1 MRPTSS
7 LGAPA
12 AQSSTARLLPPVNPP
27 MVAMSFL
34 AMPSLSPLDTTFRTV
49 APSAS
54 SGPRKRTLLI
64 VDDEEGPRQSLRIVF
79 KDDYNIL
86 LADNGNKAVE
96 LARQH
101 SVDAAVLDIRM
112 SGMSGVELLG
122 KLKEN
127 DPTIEIVMLTA
138 YETIET
144 ARQALRLGAC
154 DYLTKPFDISTMRTA
169 IATAMERHTLS
180 EEIRS
185 NNDKLRELQEELHNQ
200 KLQEEII
207 RTKGEIYASVIHD
220 INGPLTIISGFI
232 EIINQHISTATSL
245 EGGSLE
251 LVKDRLTR
259 ITRQVNNCIE
269 ISQRYLS
276 FLRKRSIEKAPV
288 GTNQIMSDLGELLR
302 VHPSAQKNELL
313 IRPLEEDVVAEIN
326 GTDLIQILLNLTINA
341 LQCSSDPHRV
351 EIYAQRLNQPLDLSR
366 FPDGPQST
374 FINREGMHNV
384 APLLAISV
392 QDNGPG
398 IPPDLLPRVF
408 EPYFSTKSG
417 SKGTGLGLAIVHRFV
432 KEGRGAIHLQTGVG
446 KGTTFT
452 IYLPARDLS
461 AKK

>member
-1 MRPTSS
+1 
-7 LGAPA
+7 
-12 AQSSTARLLPPVNPP
+12 
-27 MVAMSFL
+27 
-34 AMPSLSPLDTTFRTV
+34 MPSLTPLDTPSRPIN
-49 APSAS
+49 APPLNS
-54 SGPRKRTLLI
+54 PEKRTLLI

-86 LADNGNKAVE
+86 LADNGNRAIE
-96 LARQH
+96 LVKQN

-122 KLKEN
+122 RLKEI
-127 DPTIEIVMLTA
+127 DPSIEIVMLTA

-169 IATAMERHTLS
+169 IVSAMERHTLS
-180 EEIRS
+180 EEIRT
-185 NNDKLRELQEELHNQ
+185 NNQKLRELQEELHNQ

-232 EIINQHISTATSL
+232 EIINQHISNATSL

-341 LQCSSDPHRV
+341 LQCSPDPHRV
-351 EIYAQRLNQPLDLSR
+351 EISGRCLTQPLDVTQ
-366 FPDGPQST
+366 FTDGPECR
-374 FINREGMHNV
+374 FVNRESLHNV

-408 EPYFSTKSG
+408 EPYFTTKSG

>member
-1 MRPTSS
+1 
-7 LGAPA
+7 
-12 AQSSTARLLPPVNPP
+12 
-27 MVAMSFL
+27 
-34 AMPSLSPLDTTFRTV
+34 
-49 APSAS
+49 
-54 SGPRKRTLLI
+54 

-86 LADNGNKAVE
+86 LADTGGKAVD
-96 LARQH
+96 LVRQH

-122 KLKEN
+122 KLKEI
-127 DPTIEIVMLTA
+127 DPSIEVIMLTA

-154 DYLTKPFDISTMRTA
+154 DYLTKPFDISTMRAA
-169 IATAMERHTLS
+169 IANAMERHTLS

-185 NNDKLRELQEELHNQ
+185 NNQKLRELQEELHNQ

-232 EIINQHISTATSL
+232 EIINQHISNATSID
-245 EGGSLE
+245 GGGLE
-251 LVKDRLTR
+251 LVKDRLAR

-276 FLRKRSIEKAPV
+276 FLRKRPTDRAPI
-288 GTNQIMSDLGELLR
+288 GTRQILSDLGELLK
-302 VHPSAQKNELL
+302 VHPSAQKNELI
-313 IRPLEEDVVAEIN
+313 IRPMTEDVVAEIN

-341 LQCSSDPHRV
+341 LQCTPQPHRV
-351 EIYAQRLNQPLDLSR
+351 EIYCQRLTRPLDVSQ
-366 FPDGPQST
+366 FVDGPEST
-374 FINREGMHNV
+374 FINREGLQNL

-398 IPPDLLPRVF
+398 IPPDVLPQIYRPF
-408 EPYFSTKSG
+408 FTTKQD

-432 KEGRGAIHLQTGVG
+432 KEGKGAIHLQTQIG

-452 IYLPARDLS
+452 IYLPAHEISGRE
-461 AKK
+461 

>member
-1 MRPTSS
+1 
-7 LGAPA
+7 
-12 AQSSTARLLPPVNPP
+12 
-27 MVAMSFL
+27 
-34 AMPSLSPLDTTFRTV
+34 MPSLSPLDTPFRTI
-49 APSAS
+49 APPPSAS
-54 SGPRKRTLLI
+54 GARRRTLLI

-86 LADNGNKAVE
+86 LADNGGKAVD
-96 LARQH
+96 LVRQH
-101 SVDAAVLDIRM
+101 SIDAAVLDIRM

-122 KLKEN
+122 KLKEI
-127 DPTIEIVMLTA
+127 DPTIEVIMLTA
-138 YETIET
+138 YETIDT

-185 NNDKLRELQEELHNQ
+185 NNQKLRELQEELNNQ

-207 RTKGEIYASVIHD
+207 RAKGEIYASVIHD

-232 EIINQHISTATSL
+232 EIINQHIRSATSL
-245 EGGSLE
+245 EGGGLE
-251 LVKDRLTR
+251 LVKDRLSR

-276 FLRKRSIEKAPV
+276 FLRKNSTERTPI
-288 GTNQIMSDLGELLR
+288 GTRQIMTDLGELLK
-302 VHPSAQKNELL
+302 VHPSAQKNELV
-313 IRPLEEDVVAEIN
+313 IRPLSEDIVAEIN

-341 LQCSSDPHRV
+341 LQCTSEPHQV
-351 EIYAQRLNQPLDLSR
+351 EIHAERLNQPLDLSR
-366 FPDGPQST
+366 FPDGPQSIV
-374 FINREGMHNV
+374 INRECLHNV

-398 IPPDLLPRVF
+398 IAPDLLPKIF
-408 EPYFSTKSG
+408 QAYFTTKTIN
-417 SKGTGLGLAIVHRFV
+417 KGTGLGLAIVDRFV
-432 KEGRGAIHLQTGVG
+432 KAGRGAIHLQTAVG

-452 IYLPARDLS
+452 VYLPAHDLS
-461 AKK
+461 GKR